1 MNEINRKERRTTKN
15 NYYDKLLLDFE
26 RTNIIQPSTL
36 LIKLG
41 FKPNI

>member
-26 RTNIIQPSTL
+26 RTNII
-36 LIKLG
+36 
-41 FKPNI
+41 